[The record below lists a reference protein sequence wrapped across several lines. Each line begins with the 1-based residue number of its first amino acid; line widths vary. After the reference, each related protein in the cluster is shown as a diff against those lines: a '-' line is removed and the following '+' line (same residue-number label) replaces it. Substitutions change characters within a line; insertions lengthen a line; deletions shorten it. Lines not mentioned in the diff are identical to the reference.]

1 MSTDLE
7 HPLDPPYVLTML
19 CDEPISVFTLLW
31 LNTLVMFRVAL
42 FRVLHFGI
50 RKNARGTC
58 VCNVPFLL
66 GRAVLIIVFICE
78 QLPPLTALVF

>member
-1 MSTDLE
+1 M
-7 HPLDPPYVLTML
+7 
-19 CDEPISVFTLLW
+19 SVFTLLP

-42 FRVLHFGI
+42 FRVLQLGI

-66 GRAVLIIVFICE
+66 GRAVLIIVLIWE
-78 QLPPLTALVF
+78 HLPVLTALVF